1 MNKRLSKL
9 HRSHIF
15 YLNLRTGGPR
25 RSILTK
31 VSVYF
36 DPVRLHLS
44 LRNTKNRTYNRQH
57 GAPSPSR
64 QERRKV
70 QLFRLR
76 AYVPSPPKS
85 PTEPTAPNKPAVS
98 VLLYGHGD
106 VFAPLPETVRV
117 LDEILSDFVQ
127 GVAFEANRA
136 AHHAGRQK
144 IKAEDFQFAFR
155 KNPAFLGKIQEVL
168 EKKADIES
176 ARKIFKDTEAEFSKE
191 MLDKVAGEDEAARA
205 GGEGKGGGSKS
216 GSKSGSKT
224 GRGRGRPRKG
234 AVEEEVLGEAD
245 DDAEAE
251 ADVMTR

>member
-1 MNKRLSKL
+1 MEPRARAGKNVGKSNF
-9 HRSHIF
+9 SASE
-15 YLNLRTGGPR
+15 RTSSP
-25 RSILTK
+25 
-31 VSVYF
+31 
-36 DPVRLHLS
+36 
-44 LRNTKNRTYNRQH
+44 
-57 GAPSPSR
+57 AP
-64 QERRKV
+64 E
-70 QLFRLR
+70 
-76 AYVPSPPKS
+76 S
-85 PTEPTAPNKPAVS
+85 PTEPTPPSNIPTVS

-205 GGEGKGGGSKS
+205 GAEGKGGGSKV